1 MSWLGGAW
9 EKEWMSG
16 PLSGDVRAVQL
27 FLKADLDEQ
36 KLATL
41 TYLGLRSEKISI
53 VLTS

>member
-1 MSWLGGAW
+1 MSWLSGAW
-9 EKEWMSG
+9 EKEWMWG

-27 FLKADLDEQ
+27 FLKTGLGEQ